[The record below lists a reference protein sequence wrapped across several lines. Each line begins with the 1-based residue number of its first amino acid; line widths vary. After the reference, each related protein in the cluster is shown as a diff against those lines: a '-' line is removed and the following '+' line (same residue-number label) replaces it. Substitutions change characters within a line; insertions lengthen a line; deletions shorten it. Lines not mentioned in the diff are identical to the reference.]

1 MAGCPLLLLF
11 FPAVNWR
18 VELAVV
24 ILILLQLL
32 LPALRHP
39 DTMRISTFLFSCLF
53 YVFFLVYTRVLGYGS
68 FTLDHFAGVLKG
80 LLYAYFIV
88 LLIQQICVLGHF
100 PIFNLGIG
108 YDGIHDKWKLNSL
121 MSESSHAARV
131 TSLLMYV
138 YVSVRKLQIPDYSLR
153 NSFILDGGV
162 WVAFLW
168 PVIFGVRLTSIPVLV
183 IAYVTSFMLLAISR
197 MFIKMLNDHFNQNAG
212 KRLMNTYIYGTTTG
226 IDIAKALRTE
236 KENRFRIVGF
246 IADNPAMVGK
256 VMMGAKVYRRDEN
269 LLEQM
274 QRDRVQAVIISPAK
288 AKIIKDSDLPDLLMR
303 EGIQIFIAS
312 EVSDNWTGQ
321 ASTIKE
327 VQIEDLLGRDPIKIN
342 LKEIASHL
350 EGKRV
355 LITGAAGSIGSEIMR
370 QVAMFNPYQM
380 ILIDSAETP
389 LHDIR
394 LELKQKWAEM
404 EAPTLVANITNKARM
419 EEIFNFY
426 RPQYVFH
433 AAAYKHVPMMEDN
446 VSEAIQNNV
455 VGTKILA
462 DLAVK
467 YQVERFV
474 MISTDKAVNPS
485 NVMGCSKR
493 ICEMYVQALAR
504 KVQKDGSAP
513 TQFIT
518 TRFGNVLGSNG
529 SVIPLFRKQIA
540 AGGPVTVTHPE
551 IIRYFMTIPEACQLV
566 LEAGSMGK
574 SGEIYIFDMGK
585 PVKIVDL
592 AKRMIQLSGRTDVK
606 IEFTG
611 LRHGEKLYEEL
622 LATKENTK
630 PTSHDK
636 IMIAEVREYDYED
649 ISNDIDKLIKSSYE
663 FDSMKTVGCMKDLVP
678 EFKSLNSRY
687 SVLDHQ

>member
-1 MAGCPLLLLF
+1 MKESSFFRRIFSSRILPSWTILLF
-11 FPAVNWR
+11 DACVIVFSMI
-18 VELAVV
+18 LAYA
-24 ILILLQLL
+24 IRFTFDDAMAMGTEI
-32 LPALRHP
+32 
-39 DTMRISTFLFSCLF
+39 RISTTVVLVLNLIFFR
-53 YVFFLVYTRVLGYGS
+53 VFRTYSNIIRYSSFVDVMHIFVALTLGY
-68 FTLDHFAGVLKG
+68 F
-80 LLYAYFIV
+80 
-88 LLIQQICVLGHF
+88 
-100 PIFNLGIG
+100 
-108 YDGIHDKWKLNSL
+108 
-121 MSESSHAARV
+121 SSAA
-131 TSLLMYV
+131 
-138 YVSVRKLQIPDYSLR
+138 VS
-153 NSFILDGGV
+153 
-162 WVAFLW
+162 WLW
-168 PVIFGVRLTSIPVLV
+168 PLAFKSNIAPTSVLMISYVI
-183 IAYVTSFMLLAISR
+183 SFAIMVISR
-197 MFIKMLNDHFNQNAG
+197 MTIKTLNDYFNQTETSYY
-212 KRLMNTYIYGTTTG
+212 RTYIYGTKAG
-226 IDIAKALRTE
+226 VDIAKSLRTE
-236 KENRFRIVGF
+236 SENKFHIMGF
-246 IADNPAMVGK
+246 VADDPDMVGK
-256 VMMGAKVYRRDEN
+256 VLMGVNVYANDDTLMDNIR
-269 LLEQM
+269 
-274 QRDRVQAVIISPAK
+274 RDRVDAFVVSPLK
-288 AKIIKDSDLPDLLMR
+288 ADTLKESDIADRLLK
-303 EGIQIFIAS
+303 EKVQIFLAPD
-312 EVSDNWTGQ
+312 VSNDWDGSAQ
-321 ASTIKE
+321 RRGIKE

-342 LKEIASHL
+342 MKEIAAHL

-380 ILIDSAETP
+380 ILIDEAETP

-394 LELKQKWAEM
+394 LELKNKWQEI

-419 EEIFNFY
+419 ESIFAEY
-426 RPQYVFH
+426 QPEYVFH

-446 VSEAIQNNV
+446 VSESIQNNV
-455 VGTKILA
+455 LGTKILA

-467 YQVERFV
+467 YKVSRFV

-493 ICEMYVQALAR
+493 ICEIYVQALAR
-504 KVQKDGSAP
+504 KIQKDGSAP

-592 AKRMIQLSGRTDVK
+592 AQRMIRLSGRTDVK

-622 LATKENTK
+622 LATRENTK

-636 IMIAEVREYDYED
+636 IMIASVREYDYDDVNDD
-649 ISNDIDKLIKSSYE
+649 IEHLIASSYD
-663 FDSMKTVGCMKDLVP
+663 FDSMRTVAKMKDLVP
-678 EFKSLNSRY
+678 EFKSLNSKY
-687 SVLDHQ
+687 SVLDVQ

>member
-1 MAGCPLLLLF
+1 MKESSFFRRIFSSRILPSWTILLF
-11 FPAVNWR
+11 DACVIVFSMI
-18 VELAVV
+18 LAYA
-24 ILILLQLL
+24 IRFTFDDAMAMGTEI
-32 LPALRHP
+32 
-39 DTMRISTFLFSCLF
+39 RISTTVVLVLNLIFFR
-53 YVFFLVYTRVLGYGS
+53 VFRTYSNIIRYSSFVDVMHIFVALTLGY
-68 FTLDHFAGVLKG
+68 F
-80 LLYAYFIV
+80 
-88 LLIQQICVLGHF
+88 
-100 PIFNLGIG
+100 
-108 YDGIHDKWKLNSL
+108 
-121 MSESSHAARV
+121 SSAA
-131 TSLLMYV
+131 
-138 YVSVRKLQIPDYSLR
+138 VS
-153 NSFILDGGV
+153 
-162 WVAFLW
+162 WLW
-168 PVIFGVRLTSIPVLV
+168 PLAFKSNIAPTSVLMISYVI
-183 IAYVTSFMLLAISR
+183 SFAIMVISR
-197 MFIKMLNDHFNQNAG
+197 MTIKTLNDYFNQTETSYY
-212 KRLMNTYIYGTTTG
+212 RTYIYGTKAG
-226 IDIAKALRTE
+226 VDIAKSLRTE
-236 KENRFRIVGF
+236 TENKFHIMGF
-246 IADNPAMVGK
+246 VADDPDMVGK
-256 VMMGAKVYRRDEN
+256 VLMGVNVYANDDTLMDNIR
-269 LLEQM
+269 
-274 QRDRVQAVIISPAK
+274 RDRVDAFVVSPLK
-288 AKIIKDSDLPDLLMR
+288 ADTLKESDIADRLLK
-303 EGIQIFIAS
+303 EKVQIFLAPD
-312 EVSDNWTGQ
+312 VSNDWDGSAQ
-321 ASTIKE
+321 RRGIKE

-342 LKEIASHL
+342 MKEIAAHL

-380 ILIDSAETP
+380 ILIDEAETP

-394 LELKQKWAEM
+394 LELKNKWQEI

-419 EEIFNFY
+419 ESIFAEY
-426 RPQYVFH
+426 QPEYVFH

-446 VSEAIQNNV
+446 VSESIQNNV
-455 VGTKILA
+455 LGTKILA

-467 YQVERFV
+467 YKVSRFV

-493 ICEMYVQALAR
+493 ICEIYVQALAR
-504 KVQKDGSAP
+504 KIQKDGSAP

-592 AKRMIQLSGRTDVK
+592 AQRMIRLSGRTDVK

-622 LATKENTK
+622 LATRENTK

-636 IMIAEVREYDYED
+636 IMIASVREYDYED
-649 ISNDIDKLIKSSYE
+649 VNDDIERLIDSSYD
-663 FDSMKTVGCMKDLVP
+663 FDSMRTVAMMKDLVP
-678 EFKSLNSRY
+678 EFKSLNSKY
-687 SVLDHQ
+687 SVLDVQ

>member
-1 MAGCPLLLLF
+1 MSF
-11 FPAVNWR
+11 FR
-18 VELAVV
+18 RIFSFK
-24 ILILLQLL
+24 ILPSWTI
-32 LPALRHP
+32 
-39 DTMRISTFLFSCLF
+39 FLFDAFVVAASVIF
-53 YVFFLVYTRVLGYGS
+53 AYFVRFPISEVLGMGS
-68 FTLDHFAGVLKG
+68 TPWTAVAIFTV
-80 LLYAYFIV
+80 V
-88 LLIQQICVLGHF
+88 NLIFFKLFRTYSNILRLSSFVDVMHIFVASSLAFFCCV
-100 PIFNLGIG
+100 GIT
-108 YDGIHDKWKLNSL
+108 L
-121 MSESSHAARV
+121 
-131 TSLLMYV
+131 
-138 YVSVRKLQIPDYSLR
+138 
-153 NSFILDGGV
+153 
-162 WVAFLW
+162 LW
-168 PVIFGVRLTSIPVLV
+168 PVIFGTQLTSVPVLIISFLVSFV
-183 IAYVTSFMLLAISR
+183 ILATSR
-197 MFIKMLNDHFNQNAG
+197 MIIKMLFDYYKQN
-212 KRLMNTYIYGTTTG
+212 KQSMQNTFIYGTTTG

-236 KENRFRIVGF
+236 VDNRFRIVGF
-246 IADNPAMVGK
+246 VSDDPDVVGK
-256 VMMGAKVYRRDEN
+256 VMMGVNVYPNDAN
-269 LLEQM
+269 LPELI
-274 QRDRVQAVIISPAK
+274 QRDRVTAIIVSPAK
-288 AKIIKDSDLPDLLMR
+288 AELLKKSDLADRLLQ
-303 EGIQIFIAS
+303 ENVKIYIAP
-312 EVSDNWTGQ
+312 EVSDDWEQSGRKQ
-321 ASTIKE
+321 VVKE

-342 LKEIASHL
+342 LQEIATHL

-370 QVAMFNPYQM
+370 QVAMFNPYQL
-380 ILIDSAETP
+380 ILIDAAETP

-394 LELKQKWAEM
+394 LELKNKWSEI

-419 EEIFNFY
+419 ESIFAEY
-426 RPQYVFH
+426 QPDYVFH

-455 VGTKILA
+455 LGTRIIA

-467 YQVERFV
+467 YKVSRFV

-493 ICEMYVQALAR
+493 ICEIYVQALAR
-504 KVQKDGSAP
+504 KIQKDGSAS

-529 SVIPLFRKQIA
+529 SVIPLFRRQIA

-574 SGEIYIFDMGK
+574 SGEIYIFDMGQ

-592 AKRMIQLSGRTDVK
+592 AKRMIRLSGRTDVK

-649 ISNDIDKLIKSSYE
+649 VSDDIDLLIQSSYD
-663 FDSMKTVGCMKDLVP
+663 FDSMKTVARMKDLVP
-678 EFKSLNSRY
+678 EFKSLNSKY